1 MPILRAVSKSKAH
14 RVQAPRT
21 RPAKAGTRLP
31 AAAPRSSTSLYVT
44 AIAVAVAAAVIL
56 IAVSV
61 TGSRSGGGAP
71 ATLSGVDETAAL
83 LDGIPQSGT
92 TLGSPSAPV
101 RLVEYADLQCVY
113 CGAWAR
119 DVFPTLVRRYVRT
132 GKVQLEFRGLAFVG
146 DHSLVGLRTALAA
159 AQQNRLWNVTELLY
173 RNQGAETSGWLSDS
187 VVRGA
192 LVGISGVDASRV
204 LGARDSAAV
213 AAQVEHAA
221 AQARAAGVTG
231 TPTFQVAR
239 RGEPLRRLEVSA
251 LDVPSFAGPLDTLLG
266 K

>member
-1 MPILRAVSKSKAH
+1 MSNSKAH
-14 RVQAPRT
+14 RVQAPKT
-21 RPAKAGTRLP
+21 RPAKARKRSP
-31 AAAPRSSTSLYVT
+31 AATPHSRKSLYVA
-44 AIAVAVAAAVIL
+44 AIAVAATAAVIL
-56 IAVSV
+56 IAVSA
-61 TGSRSGGGAP
+61 TGGRSGSAGGAP
-71 ATLSGVDETAAL
+71 ATLAGAGETAAL
-83 LDGIPQSGT
+83 LSGIPQSGT

-146 DHSLVGLRTALAA
+146 SDSLVGLRTVLAA

-173 RNQGAETSGWLSDS
+173 RNQGAENSGWVSDA

-192 LVGISGVDASRV
+192 LAGISGVDASRV
-204 LGARDSAAV
+204 LAARESATV
-213 AAQVEHAA
+213 TAQVERAS
-221 AQARAAGVTG
+221 AQARAAGVNA
-231 TPTFQVAR
+231 TPTFQIAR
-239 RGEPLRRLEVSA
+239 RGQALRRLEVSA
-251 LDVPSFAGPLDTLLG
+251 LDVPSFAAPLDTLLG